1 MCFPLEGTS
10 QIGSGVCSCV
20 GVWSKAT
27 LAHAEPGARQAG
39 GTQAGG
45 RIRARLLGLAAR
57 WKWQVQ

>member
-1 MCFPLEGTS
+1 MCFSLEGTS

-27 LAHAEPGARQAG
+27 LAHAEPRARQAG

-57 WKWQVQ
+57 